1 MVNILIK
8 KIEESLTET
17 EDIELLKK
25 ICEPYPFELDNFQ
38 KQACFRTSKNENV
51 LVTAH
56 TGSGKSIMAEH
67 AILESIRLGKKAI
80 YTSPIKS
87 LSNQKFL
94 NLLKNLP
101 IKCQ

>member
-38 KQACFRTSKNENV
+38 KQ
-51 LVTAH
+51 
-56 TGSGKSIMAEH
+56 
-67 AILESIRLGKKAI
+67 ILMILMPYSQRQQTIG
-80 YTSPIKS
+80 
-87 LSNQKFL
+87 FL
-94 NLLKNLP
+94 E
-101 IKCQ
+101 